1 VHRSVLETVL
11 REAIIE
17 CSIVSAR
24 LEKGAPPDELL
35 EHLTS
40 LIVYLENLLRSGSL
54 EEYLAEEVKSIINA
68 LRRSRDEIWERRAE
82 TLRRIRESVLIC
94 RGVLRA
100 LLGLKEVKEIELYL
114 IDLRERL
121 RSRPLT
127 YSDVLDR
134 FSEAVYRLRRLY
146 GGSEALEKLET
157 LYEYFSNLRG
167 ELRETDRESAI
178 RAIDDV
184 IFSLENSLPDISENF
199 RRAKPE
205 SVPVRVTVGGEVLT
219 MRTPFFLG
227 RDPTSRRLCVR
238 SAEQFVEVE
247 VELVASR
254 SEELRMEADLFLPVY
269 IFSSE
274 VTQGVSRLQAYV
286 YAARGRMYLAATG
299 RRPMRIVRGD
309 GTVANTRGYY
319 SGEIVE
325 LGTQARIEIEGAP
338 RIELAVTNTI

>member
-1 VHRSVLETVL
+1 ML

-24 LEKGAPPDELL
+24 LERGAPPDELL

-40 LIVYLENLLRSGSL
+40 LIVYLEELLGSGGL
-54 EEYLAEEVKSIINA
+54 KEYLAEEVRSTLGV
-68 LRRSRDEIWERRAE
+68 LRRSRDEIRERRAE
-82 TLRRIRESVLIC
+82 ALRRARESVLIC

-100 LLGLKEVKEIELYL
+100 LLGPKKVNEIEIYL

-121 RSRPLT
+121 RSRSLT

-134 FSEAVYRLRRLY
+134 FSEAVSRMRKLH
-146 GGSEALEKLET
+146 GASEALEKLET

-167 ELRETDRESAI
+167 ELRETDRENAI
-178 RAIDDV
+178 RAINDV
-184 IFSLENSLPDISENF
+184 ILSLEKSLPDISENF

-205 SVPVRVTVGGEVLT
+205 SMPVKVAVRGEVLT
-219 MRTPFFLG
+219 VRTPFFLG
-227 RDPTSRRLCVR
+227 RDPSSQRLCIR
-238 SAEQFVEVE
+238 SAEQFFEVE
-247 VELVASR
+247 VELVTSR
-254 SEELRMEADLFLPVY
+254 SEELRVEADLFPKVY
-269 IFSSE
+269 TFSSE
-274 VTQGVSRLQAYV
+274 VAQGVSRLQAYV

-309 GTVANTRGYY
+309 GTVTNTKGGY

-325 LGTQARIEIEGAP
+325 LGTWARIEIEGAP
-338 RIELAVTNTI
+338 RIELAATDAV